1 MGKKKINQRQKEE
14 RDGEKEESM
23 RRVKAGGEG
32 TQIQEE
38 VRKKGGEGTQI
49 QEEVRKKRGEG
60 SREMIWTIVAL
71 ANQISF

>member
-38 VRKKGGEGTQI
+38 VRKK
-49 QEEVRKKRGEG
+49 RGEG